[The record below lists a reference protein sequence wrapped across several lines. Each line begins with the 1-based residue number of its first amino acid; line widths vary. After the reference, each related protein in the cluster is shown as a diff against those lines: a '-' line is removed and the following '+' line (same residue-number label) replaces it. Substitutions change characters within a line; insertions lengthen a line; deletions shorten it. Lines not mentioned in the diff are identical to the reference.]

1 MSYRGTCV
9 ALQGRGV
16 LLRGPSGS
24 GKSDL
29 ALRLIDDGAELVAD
43 DRVVLVPSSANTLTA
58 SAAPPLR
65 GLLEVRELGI
75 FRLPFRA
82 CVALA
87 LVVDLTDEAIERLPG
102 PSESWILGQALPL
115 IRLRST
121 SVSATARIRL
131 ALGTAEPIAGTMGD
145 AA

>member
-43 DRVVLVPSSANTLTA
+43 DRVVLVPNANTLTA
-58 SAAPPLR
+58 SATPPLR
-65 GLLEVRELGI
+65 GLLEVRGLGI
-75 FRLPFRA
+75 FRLPFRP
-82 CVALA
+82 CVALV
-87 LVVDLTDEAIERLPG
+87 LVVDLTDEANERLPA
-102 PSESWILGQALPL
+102 PSEFKILGRALPL
-115 IRLRST
+115 IRLRPT
-121 SVSATARIRL
+121 SVSAAARIRL
-131 ALGTAEPIAGTMGD
+131 ALGTAEPVVGTMGD

>member
-1 MSYRGTCV
+1 M
-9 ALQGRGV
+9 

-29 ALRLIDDGAELVAD
+29 ALRLIDSGAELVAD
-43 DRVVLVPSSANTLTA
+43 DHVVLVASANTLTA
-58 SAAPPLR
+58 SPAPPLR
-65 GLLEVRELGI
+65 GLLEVRGLGI

-82 CVALA
+82 CVTLA
-87 LVVDLTDEAIERLPG
+87 LVVELTDEANERLPA
-102 PSESWILGQALPL
+102 PSEFKILGHALPL

-121 SVSATARIRL
+121 SVSAAARIRL
-131 ALGTAEPIAGTMGD
+131 ALGAAEPIAGTMGE